1 LFLISPKKE
10 PVEHISICKF
20 DWFH

>member
-10 PVEHISICKF
+10 PAEHISICKF
-20 DWFH
+20 D